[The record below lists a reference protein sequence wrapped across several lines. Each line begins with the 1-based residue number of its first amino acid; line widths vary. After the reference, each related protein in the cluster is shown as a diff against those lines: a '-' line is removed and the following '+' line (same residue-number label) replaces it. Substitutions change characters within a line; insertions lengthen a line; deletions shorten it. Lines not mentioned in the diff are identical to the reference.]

1 MPIDQPRRPR
11 TWAFLLCALLLLSA
25 CGGQAT
31 GRASTPTVKSTATPA
46 TPTPTPVVATRE
58 VRFPTDTGALLIG
71 TLYGHGKTA
80 IIFAN
85 QTDSFQESW
94 TPLAQS
100 FAAKGYMALT
110 FEYQGLHGSGGDRY
124 ASAYAKNVVSA
135 VEFARTQGA
144 TRVALVG
151 ASIGGLAV
159 VAAAAHTNAL
169 AVVSVSAPGEWSGI
183 GAADDYLQDL
193 HMPKLFVAAQ
203 LDDAADSVRHMY
215 DVALQPKQLQMYTGS
230 AHGVELVDP
239 SDDGPFNRL
248 VLTFIQTHAQTHAP
262 A

>member
-1 MPIDQPRRPR
+1 MPINLPRRPGV
-11 TWAFLLCALLLLSA
+11 WAILLCALLMLSA
-25 CGGQAT
+25 CGGQTT
-31 GRASTPTVKSTATPA
+31 GHASTPTVMPTATPA
-46 TPTPTPVVATRE
+46 TPTATPVVATRE

-85 QTDSFQESW
+85 QTDSFQQSW

-100 FAAKGYMALT
+100 FAAKGYMTLT
-110 FEYQGLHGSGGDRY
+110 FEYQGLHGSAGDRY

-135 VEFARTQGA
+135 VQFAKTQGA

-159 VAAAAHTNAL
+159 VAAAARTNAL
-169 AVVSVSAPGEWSGI
+169 AIVSISGPGEWSGI
-183 GAADDYLQDL
+183 GTADDYLQDL
-193 HMPKLFVAAQ
+193 RIPKLFAAAQ
-203 LDDAADSVRHMY
+203 LDGSADSVQHMY
-215 DVALQPKQLQMYTGS
+215 AVALQPKQLQMYTGS
-230 AHGVELVDP
+230 AHGVELVDR

-248 VLTFIQTHAQTHAP
+248 VLTFIQTNAP